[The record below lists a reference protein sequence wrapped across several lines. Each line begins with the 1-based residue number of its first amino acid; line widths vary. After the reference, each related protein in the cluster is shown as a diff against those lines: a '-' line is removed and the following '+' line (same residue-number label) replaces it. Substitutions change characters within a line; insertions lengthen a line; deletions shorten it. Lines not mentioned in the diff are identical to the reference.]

1 MNPKNVMIYS
11 DMDGTLLSSWSK
23 GPIISHKNE
32 EAIKKFID
40 QGGLFSI
47 ATGRNMKNGPTY
59 LEDYTI
65 QLPMVLV
72 NGALIYDQIN
82 RLIIRKI
89 TIDQTFV
96 SEALDY
102 FVNSGRIALVI
113 SDIDEVYHVIHPSIK
128 DDKLP
133 KLDFETINITVDEV
147 SSIDILKVTLVTYP
161 QEIDKIEND
170 LTLFNTYSKISTSFS
185 SNRFIEIVSHGINK
199 AEAIQ
204 YVKSNVLTSNRKL
217 VCIGDYSNDIE
228 MLDSADIAAIPK
240 NGLDS
245 LKKPNRLIT
254 SHHDEDAISDLI
266 RQLMCM

>member
-1 MNPKNVMIYS
+1 MIYS

-23 GPIISHKNE
+23 GPDISQKNE
-32 EAIKKFID
+32 EAIRKFID

-82 RLIIRKI
+82 NLIIRKV
-89 TIDQTFV
+89 TIDKTFV

-102 FVNSGRIALVI
+102 FLKCGRIALVI

-133 KLDFETINITVDEV
+133 ELDFETINITVDEV
-147 SSIDILKVTLVTYP
+147 LKIDILKVTFVTHP
-161 QEIDKIEND
+161 EEKDKIEQD
-170 LTLFNTYSKISTSFS
+170 LTLFKTYKEISTSPS
-185 SNRFIEIVSHGINK
+185 SKRFIEIVSHGINK
-199 AEAIQ
+199 AEAIH

-228 MLDSADIAAIPK
+228 MLDLADIAAIPK
-240 NGLDS
+240 NGLDA

-266 RQLMCM
+266 DQLTRM